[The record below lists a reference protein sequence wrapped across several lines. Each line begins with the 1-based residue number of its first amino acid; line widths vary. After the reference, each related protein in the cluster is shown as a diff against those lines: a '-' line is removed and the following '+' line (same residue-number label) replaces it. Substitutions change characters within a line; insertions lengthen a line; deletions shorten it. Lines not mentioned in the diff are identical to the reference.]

1 MQEPSSVVPPLAED
15 PITGVRVAA
24 GDEVVACDI
33 AAVPPAA
40 LDALGAV
47 YQLQR
52 TVEELPPVAR
62 LQGDRLRQQPQRTGK
77 RRCGAARLA
86 RCARAPRRFRPMV
99 IVALKTL
106 HRLVAEARAQALD
119 APRPVIRLG
128 GVLAVQ
134 RERARLQGMQ
144 LVYPQLDGL
153 ARVVGRDAREV
164 LAQ

>member
-24 GDEVVACDI
+24 GDEVVACDF

-40 LDALGAV
+40 LAALGAV

-52 TVEELPPVAR
+52 TVEVRPPVAR

-86 RCARAPRRFRPMV
+86 RSARAPRRIRPLV
-99 IVALKTL
+99 LEAHKTQ
-106 HRLVAEARAQALD
+106 HPRRAD
-119 APRPVIRLG
+119 
-128 GVLAVQ
+128 
-134 RERARLQGMQ
+134 
-144 LVYPQLDGL
+144 
-153 ARVVGRDAREV
+153 
-164 LAQ
+164 